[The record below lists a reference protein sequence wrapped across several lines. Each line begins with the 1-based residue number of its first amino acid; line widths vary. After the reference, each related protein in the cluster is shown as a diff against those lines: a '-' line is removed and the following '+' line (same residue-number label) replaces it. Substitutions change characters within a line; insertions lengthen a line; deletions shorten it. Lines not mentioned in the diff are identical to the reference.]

1 MIKFVSFRHITYFY
15 VSSGQP
21 SRLSPKKTS
30 KGNPRGCP
38 KKMTSMKELT
48 KVEEEVMQIIW
59 QKERGVVRDF
69 INEMN
74 DPKPPYSTISSVV
87 RILEKKGFV
96 SHKAYGKTHEYFPI
110 ITKDEYRK
118 FAVNGLVKRF
128 FAGSASNM
136 LSFFAKENQLEPEEL
151 KSLIDSINENDKSD
165 E

>member
-1 MIKFVSFRHITYFY
+1 MRKCSTATLQLPQKE
-15 VSSGQP
+15 S
-21 SRLSPKKTS
+21 T
-30 KGNPRGCP
+30 
-38 KKMTSMKELT
+38 MKELT

-59 QKERGVVRDF
+59 QLERGVVRDF
-69 INEMN
+69 INELK

-96 SHKAYGKTHEYFPI
+96 AHKAYGKTHEYYPI

-136 LSFFAKENQLEPEEL
+136 LSFFAKENQLKVEEIQ
-151 KSLIDSINENDKSD
+151 SLIDSINNSSD